1 MADVGCPGIAGCPG
15 LGAGRL
21 SFSTGGHAQEP
32 EPPPGDCWNGAL
44 SKDPLHCYIFEE
56 AQRAGEIDIAV
67 VYVAPGDGPLYIFL
81 SQTEPIG
88 PGAISYLRAK
98 TYEYLETVE
107 RWHPSGPGIK
117 CFDHTGDERRSC
129 FDNVIGRPTW
139 DSFGRA
145 GVGSLPHSRVYED
158 IVLDVGG
165 VEARRTKIGWASW
178 RQLWPAPGPTGASG
192 ASSGFDV
199 SDVDTTNVPEPDCDE
214 YSTGTV
220 MRGSCLTWEYHVRA
234 GYNDFGGG
242 YLDEYG
248 TMTSYLHIKNAPTD
262 EAELEALKAWLAPE
276 DQRYGFEVEI
286 ISVKYDFGQLWR
298 WSVILD
304 RLALS
309 AGNTIGI
316 VGAIV
321 DINTDAHSGIFGGKL
336 VWMNGVEP
344 AGLDES
350 RSHMKGSAVRNI
362 VVVYALDPDRVAS
375 ALPELLP
382 LLGIPVDAVGLV
394 AHADST
400 PVRSEP
406 LGGEEVFV
414 DKEHGPERSSEELIA
429 EYGHPPPPERIKVT
443 LQSSVETGDSGS
455 KPVAASRS
463 NSSAE
468 KTAPGSETATEPDSS
483 TVPAAKS
490 DGEVTSEKTAP
501 GSETATEPDSSTV
514 PAAKSDGEVTSEK
527 TAPGSEAATE
537 PDSST
542 VSPAKSGGEVTSEK
556 TAPGSEAATEPDSST
571 VPGAKSGE
579 EVTSVKTATESKA
592 GASPEPETDS
602 VAIPNRGDS
611 GGLDAPSADATVV
624 PDPMVS
630 RWVLV
635 SVGGAVALAVA
646 GSVVFVGVRRVR
658 RRS

>member
-1 MADVGCPGIAGCPG
+1 MYERMCELGRTRWQMWVGLVSLAVLALVPVVYHSA
-15 LGAGRL
+15 AL
-21 SFSTGGHAQEP
+21 SHAQVP

-44 SKDPLHCYIFEE
+44 TEDPLHCYIFEE

-192 ASSGFDV
+192 ASSAFDV
-199 SDVDTTNVPEPDCDE
+199 SDVDTTNIPELDCDKE
-214 YSTGTV
+214 YSTHSV
-220 MRGSCLTWEYHVRA
+220 MRSSCLTWEYHTEA

-242 YLDEYG
+242 HLDELG
-248 TMTSYLHIKNAPTD
+248 TRTSYLQIKNAPTD
-262 EAELEALKAWLAPE
+262 VAELEALKEKLAPGYKTSTY
-276 DQRYGFEVEI
+276 RGHTYEVEI

-304 RLALS
+304 RFKVS

-321 DINTDAHSGIFGGKL
+321 NINTNAHATFLGGKL

-344 AGLDES
+344 AGVTES
-350 RSHMKGSAVRNI
+350 GHRKWSDVRDI

-382 LLGIPVDAVGLV
+382 LLGIPIDAVGLV
-394 AHADST
+394 AHADAT
-400 PVRSEP
+400 PMRSEP
-406 LGGEEVFV
+406 LGGEEVVV
-414 DKEHGPERSSEELIA
+414 DKETLVEKNEDLLPIVIEELVGKNPLA
-429 EYGHPPPPERIKVT
+429 EKNEDIPPLVLETPEVT
-443 LQSSVETGDSGS
+443 SQSSVETGDS

-463 NSSAE
+463 NSPAE
-468 KTAPGSETATEPDSS
+468 KTATGSEAATEPDSS
-483 TVPAAKS
+483 TVSGAKS
-490 DGEVTSEKTAP
+490 GEEVTSEKTAP

-514 PAAKSDGEVTSEK
+514 
-527 TAPGSEAATE
+527 
-537 PDSST
+537 
-542 VSPAKSGGEVTSEK
+542 SPAKSGG
-556 TAPGSEAATEPDSST
+556 
-571 VPGAKSGE
+571 
-579 EVTSVKTATESKA
+579 EVTSVKTATESKT

-611 GGLDAPSADATVV
+611 GGLDAPSADATIV

-658 RRS
+658 RRA

>member
-1 MADVGCPGIAGCPG
+1 MADVGRPGIAGCPG

-21 SFSTGGHAQEP
+21 SFSAGDPCPRTGATSRGLLERGA
-32 EPPPGDCWNGAL
+32 NGRPA
-44 SKDPLHCYIFEE
+44 PLLHLRGGTEGGRDRYRRGLRG
-56 AQRAGEIDIAV
+56 A
-67 VYVAPGDGPLYIFL
+67 GDGPLYIFL

-88 PGAISYLRAK
+88 SGAISYLRAK

-107 RWHPSGPGIK
+107 SWHPSGPGIQ

-145 GVGSLPHSRVYED
+145 GVGSLPRSRVYED

-199 SDVDTTNVPEPDCDE
+199 SDVDTTNIPDLDCEKEFPGATNVMRPSCRTWTRVPETGVAGKHTYE
-214 YSTGTV
+214 LYSYTIYV
-220 MRGSCLTWEYHVRA
+220 QVKSPVPE
-234 GYNDFGGG
+234 N
-242 YLDEYG
+242 
-248 TMTSYLHIKNAPTD
+248 
-262 EAELEALKAWLAPE
+262 EAELDALTEKLVP
-276 DQRYGFEVEI
+276 DYKTFTYKGHRYEVEI
-286 ISVKYDFGQLWR
+286 IPVKYDFGQLRR

-304 RLALS
+304 RFALS

-321 DINTDAHSGIFGGKL
+321 NINTDAHATFLGGKL

-344 AGLDES
+344 AGVDES
-350 RSHMKGSAVRNI
+350 RSHRAWPKVRNI
-362 VVVYALDPDRVAS
+362 LVVYALDPDRVAS

-382 LLGIPVDAVGLV
+382 LLGIPIDAVGLV
-394 AHADST
+394 AHADAT
-400 PVRSEP
+400 PMRSEP
-406 LGGEEVFV
+406 LGGEEVVV
-414 DKEHGPERSSEELIA
+414 DKETLVEKNEDLLPIVIEELVGKNPLA
-429 EYGHPPPPERIKVT
+429 EKNEDIPPLVLETPEVT
-443 LQSSVETGDSGS
+443 SQSSVETSDSGS

-468 KTAPGSETATEPDSS
+468 KSAPGSET
-483 TVPAAKS
+483 
-490 DGEVTSEKTAP
+490 
-501 GSETATEPDSSTV
+501 
-514 PAAKSDGEVTSEK
+514 
-527 TAPGSEAATE
+527 ATE

-542 VSPAKSGGEVTSEK
+542 VSPAKSGGEVTS
-556 TAPGSEAATEPDSST
+556 
-571 VPGAKSGE
+571 
-579 EVTSVKTATESKA
+579 VKTATESKT

-658 RRS
+658 RRA